1 MKKLTAWVL
10 ALAGVLGLAGCFGPG
25 AGTNP
30 YQGLTTEEI
39 SAATVQLQPPDKTLL
54 VEELDQLVAL
64 LQELVIYEEDSSYT
78 EYAGQAVTVQLTMSD
93 GSQTSV
99 TEYNPFLII
108 DGVGYR
114 TEYEPCEAL
123 NRYANELLNSE
134 DAVVVLEQPPVL
146 TVVSD
151 ETAMT
156 ALLGTYSWQRKN
168 ADGSV
173 TSVETDS
180 PHPLDCEELLS
191 PPLETAEAT
200 AALRFTEE
208 PDEIV
213 SVQCWRDSHW
223 SDTSAAGEDVAYSGT
238 AIDLRSGGYV
248 YEIVARWD
256 SDSGYGGTARYSF
269 YITAEQDS

>member
-1 MKKLTAWVL
+1 MKELTAWVL
-10 ALAGVLGLAGCFGPG
+10 ALAGILGLAGCSGVG
-25 AGTNP
+25 AGTKP

-54 VEELDQLVAL
+54 VEELDELVAL
-64 LQELVIYEEDSSYT
+64 LQELVIYEEDPSYT

-93 GSQTSV
+93 GTQV
-99 TEYNPFLII
+99 NLTEYNPFLII

-123 NRYANELLNSE
+123 NRYANGLLDSE

-173 TSVETDS
+173 TSVEADS
-180 PHPLDCEELLS
+180 PHPLDCRDLLS
-191 PPLETAEAT
+191 PPLETAETTAT
-200 AALRFTEE
+200 LRFTEE

-223 SDTSAAGEDVAYSGT
+223 SDTSAAGEDIVCRGA
-238 AIDLRSGGYV
+238 AIDLKPGRYV

-256 SDSGYGGTARYSF
+256 PDSGYGGTARYAF
-269 YITAEQDS
+269 YITAKQGS

>member
-10 ALAGVLGLAGCFGPG
+10 ALAGVLGLAGCSGPG

-39 SAATVQLQPPDKTLL
+39 SAAAVQLQPPDKTLL

-64 LQELVIYEEDSSYT
+64 LQELVIYEEDPSYT

-93 GSQTSV
+93 GTQTSV
-99 TEYNPFLII
+99 TEYAPFLII

-173 TSVETDS
+173 TSVEADS
-180 PHPLDCEELLS
+180 P
-191 PPLETAEAT
+191 T
-200 AALRFTEE
+200 RW
-208 PDEIV
+208 IV
-213 SVQCWRDSHW
+213 KSCCPRRWRRRRR
-223 SDTSAAGEDVAYSGT
+223 
-238 AIDLRSGGYV
+238 LPR
-248 YEIVARWD
+248 
-256 SDSGYGGTARYSF
+256 
-269 YITAEQDS
+269 